1 MNHKVSIQ
9 GEETMKIIRTLCLGA
24 FAFTAVTGVAHA
36 EWPKDKPIEM
46 VVAFAP
52 GGSTDVMARAMQ
64 PFIEK
69 ELGAKIVIVNK
80 PGASGEIAYTY
91 LSQAKPDG
99 YTFSY
104 INTPGYLSMQ
114 VQRKLRYD
122 PQSICPV
129 ARIVD
134 DPTAYVVKSDAPYKS
149 LKDLVDYAKAN
160 PGKVSVGSSGVGT
173 DDHLATILLES
184 VSGATITHIPF
195 PGAGETRTALLGG
208 HITVGGLNVSEFA
221 GTDTA
226 GVRPLVQFADER
238 SNEAPD
244 VPTAKEQGFD
254 VVMSSERGL
263 ASPCAVPADIRKKF
277 SDAVKRVVDSPEFK
291 EEAKKLALPL
301 AYLSGDDWEK
311 QMPKR
316 LKNFQDMWSKTPW
329 VK

>member
-1 MNHKVSIQ
+1 VQ
-9 GEETMKIIRTLCLGA
+9 KILKTLCLGA
-24 FAFTAVTGVAHA
+24 LAVSATATAAYA
-36 EWPKDKPIEM
+36 EWPKDRPIEI

-64 PFIEK
+64 PYLEK

-99 YTFSY
+99 YTFSF

-122 PQSICPV
+122 PKSIQAV

-134 DPTAYVVKSDAPYKS
+134 DPTAFVVKADSPVKS
-149 LKDLVDYAKAN
+149 LKDLVAQAKAN
-160 PGKVSVGSSGVGT
+160 PKSVSVGSSGVGT
-173 DDHLATILLES
+173 DDHLATILLETAAG
-184 VSGATITHIPF
+184 VSLTHVPF

-221 GTDTA
+221 GGDTA
-226 GVRPLVQFADER
+226 SVRPIVHFGDKR
-238 SNEAPD
+238 SPEAPD
-244 VPTAKEQGFD
+244 VPTAQEQGFE
-254 VVMSSERGL
+254 VFMSSERGL
-263 ASPCAVPADIRKKF
+263 AARRDVPADIRTKF
-277 SDAVKRVVDSPEFK
+277 SDAVKKVVDSPEFQK
-291 EEAKKLALPL
+291 QAKQLALPL
-301 AYLSGDDWEK
+301 AYLSGEEWEQ

-316 LKNFQDMWSKTPW
+316 LQSFQDIWNKTPW
-329 VK
+329 VQ